1 VRPMRNSTVTTIAPT
16 GTISMIAGCSS
27 GIEPIFALAFEH
39 RVKQSDGE
47 RVLTFVN
54 ETFERLA
61 REQGFY
67 SQALAAEVAKRG
79 TLHGI
84 PGVPERA
91 ADVFKTSHEIG
102 FEWHVRH
109 QAAFQRSTDNG
120 VSKTINLPN
129 DATEDDVTRAYKLAW
144 ELGCIGITV
153 FRDGCKGEQVL
164 NVGVGKKKETTAV
177 PAAGPTATIKPRPHS
192 LKGKTYR
199 METPIGTAFITV
211 NETEDGDPFE
221 VFLQVGKG
229 GSDTMAVAEALGR
242 LISLTLRMPSTLS
255 THRRLEEII
264 SQLSRIGGAQPVGFG
279 PSKVLSLPDAL
290 ARCLAEHI
298 GQMKAPELPMPAQA
312 KKAIGDLCK
321 ECGQATF
328 VYEEG
333 CKKCLSCGFNEC

>member
-1 VRPMRNSTVTTIAPT
+1 
-16 GTISMIAGCSS
+16 
-27 GIEPIFALAFEH
+27 
-39 RVKQSDGE
+39 VK
-47 RVLTFVN
+47 
-54 ETFERLA
+54 
-61 REQGFY
+61 
-67 SQALAAEVAKRG
+67 
-79 TLHGI
+79 
-84 PGVPERA
+84 
-91 ADVFKTSHEIG
+91 
-102 FEWHVRH
+102 H
-109 QAAFQRSTDNG
+109 QAAFQRHTDNG

-129 DATEDDVTRAYKLAW
+129 EASEEDVTRAYKLAW

-164 NVGVGKKKETTAV
+164 NVGVGKKKEQTPV
-177 PAAGPTATIKPRPHS
+177 PAIGSNTTIKPRPHS
-192 LKGKTYR
+192 LRGTTYR

-211 NETEDGDPFE
+211 NETAEGDPFE

-242 LISLTLRMPSTLS
+242 LISLTLRMPSPLS
-255 THRRLEEII
+255 TQRRLEEVI

-279 PSKVLSLPDAL
+279 SAKVLSLPDAL

-298 GQMKAPELPMPAQA
+298 GQVKPADAPPTSAAA
-312 KKAIGDLCK
+312 KKTIGDLCK